1 MIQID
6 FPSPDGC
13 QLKIIVKG
21 HSGLGNVGSD
31 VVCAAV
37 SALLQTFVAGVE
49 TEVNGTVFGTY
60 EPGNC
65 DLLVEVPLINQE
77 TFTKICNIFRFGFQK
92 IAESHPDHVN
102 LKIT

>member
-1 MIQID
+1 MIKID

-13 QLKIIVKG
+13 QLKIVIKG
-21 HSGLGNVGSD
+21 HSGLENVGND

-37 SALLQTFVAGVE
+37 SVLLQTFVAGIE
-49 TEVNGTVFGTY
+49 TEADGKIFGTY

-65 DLLVEVPLINQE
+65 DLLVEVPQINQKL
-77 TFTKICNIFRFGFQK
+77 FVKICNIFRFGFQK